1 MGNTQLFVQPSA
13 GAASLGMSAG
23 DRLQLR
29 ITELPILA
37 MRLCLGVAA
46 GKDPGA
52 HMEVTFALSLSKLQR
67 DLCGERRRRGGE
79 TWWVAMSFFTRVGKG
94 SLCCD
99 SGGSLKGSFSS
110 ANCRVSL

>member
-13 GAASLGMSAG
+13 SAASLQMSAG

-29 ITELPILA
+29 IREVLMPGTQLWQ
-37 MRLCLGVAA
+37 GVAA

-52 HMEVTFALSLSKLQR
+52 CMEVTFALSLSELQR
-67 DLCGERRRRGGE
+67 DLSAELRHRGGK
-79 TWWVAMSFFTRVGKG
+79 TWWAATSLFTRLEKV

-99 SGGSLKGSFSS
+99 SVGSLKGSFSS
-110 ANCRVSL
+110 VNCRVSP